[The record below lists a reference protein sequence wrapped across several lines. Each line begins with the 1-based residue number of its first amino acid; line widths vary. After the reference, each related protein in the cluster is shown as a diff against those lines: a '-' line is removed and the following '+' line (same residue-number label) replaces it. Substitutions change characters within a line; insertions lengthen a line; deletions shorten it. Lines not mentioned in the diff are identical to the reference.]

1 MGEEDTMKTRRITR
15 PTLAVLWR
23 HLLATLEGLGAE
35 DAPALARSL
44 AVSGLVGRPS
54 GAMGVRV
61 VRSGEVVTITSTES
75 SMEGR
80 TTGNRHGVRGRTARR
95 RSRVPA
101 GC

>member
-1 MGEEDTMKTRRITR
+1 MKTRRITR
-15 PTLAVLWR
+15 PTLADLWR
-23 HLLATLEGLGAE
+23 HLLATLECLGAE

-44 AVSGLVGRPS
+44 AVSGFVGRPA

-61 VRSGEVVTITSTES
+61 ERSGEVVFITSTGP
-75 SMEGR
+75 SMGGR
-80 TTGNRHGVRGRTARR
+80 KTGNRHGVRGWTARR